1 MQTDTRLKASLM
13 AVALA
18 AALGTTACSKSSEPN
33 PGQMDNEQAEQAPKE
48 SAGIG
53 EAIGDTAITA
63 KVKGKLSSDS
73 RTNSANID
81 VETNNGVVTLT
92 GSVGAADT
100 KSVAEELARNVEGV
114 TGVDNKIAAPSAG
127 EELGDSLENA
137 ADRAGDAVSDAAITT
152 KVKTQL
158 LADDM
163 TDGLDIDVD
172 TANGVVTL
180 VGNVKTQAEADR
192 AKQIAQTVDGVRSV
206 KTDGLKVT
214 Q

>member
-1 MQTDTRLKASLM
+1 MQTETRLKASLLG
-13 AVALA
+13 VALA
-18 AALGTTACSKSSEPN
+18 AALGATACSKSSEPN
-33 PGQMDNEQAEQAPKE
+33 PGQMENEQAEQAPKE

-63 KVKGKLSSDS
+63 KVKGKLEADS
-73 RTNSANID
+73 RTGSANID

-92 GSVGAADT
+92 GSVNNADA
-100 KSVAEELARNVEGV
+100 KSAAEELARNVEGV
-114 TGVDNKIAAPSAG
+114 TGVDNKIAAPSTT
-127 EELGDSLENA
+127 EQLGDSLENA
-137 ADRAGDAVSDAAITT
+137 ADTAGDAVSDAAITT

-158 LADDM
+158 LADDA

-172 TANGVVTL
+172 TENGVVTL

-192 AKQIAQTVDGVRSV
+192 AKQIAQAVEGAKSV
-206 KTDGLKVT
+206 NTDGLKVT